1 MPYKFDPENPFAT
14 EKAQPEMVINTDKSR
29 GLKIEHFFSTPG
41 VHPFEQLEWEKR
53 SAKITDDSGKAIFE
67 QDNIEV
73 PTSWSQLATKVV
85 ASKYFYGDIETGQ
98 RENSVKQL
106 VHRVCKAI
114 ADRGRKDGYFA
125 TDEDAEVFYNELAWL
140 CVNQHGAFNSPVWFN
155 VGLLDVYGVAG
166 GKHNFHW
173 NPQEQTAVA
182 CENSYE
188 YPQSSACFIQS
199 VKDSMQDIM
208 RLATSEAMLFKH
220 GSGTGTDLSTLRSS
234 KEKLSGGGKPSGPL
248 SFMRVYDQIAAVIKS
263 GGKTRRA
270 AKMQSLKVGH
280 PDIKEFITCKTEE
293 EKKAWALIEAGY
305 DNDHNNEAY
314 SSVMFQNS
322 NLSVR
327 VTDEFMQAVEKEDIW
342 TTYSVTTG
350 EKMDE
355 HSARELMDLIAEGTR
370 ICGDPGLQY
379 HSTINRWHTC
389 PNSGPINASNPCSE
403 YMFVDD
409 SACNLASLNLL
420 KFRNE
425 DASFD
430 IDSFKKAIRMFII
443 AQEILVD
450 NGSYPD
456 EAVAVNSHLY
466 RPLGLGYANLGSLM
480 MSLAFP
486 YDSDQARAIGG
497 AISAVMTGTAYTAS
511 AEIAAMKEPFEQFA
525 GNRDAMLKV
534 INMHRKHAYDIPE
547 THCPDY
553 LRNAAKD
560 AWDQAFDTGS
570 KVGFRNAQA
579 TVLAPTGTIGFL
591 MDCDTTGIEPDIALV
606 KYKLLAGGGMFKLVN
621 KTVPMALERLGYSA
635 DEVKSIC
642 DYIDENETIEGAKEF
657 NPDHLP
663 VFDCAFKPRN
673 GKRCINYLA
682 HLKMMASVQPFIS
695 GAISKTINM
704 PKESTTE
711 NIAAAYM
718 EGWKLGLKAVAI
730 YRDGSKKLQ
739 PVSTKKHKD
748 TKAKAPAEASTPARP
763 FRRRLPDTRHS
774 ITHKFSVQGHEGYLT
789 VGLYEDGQPGE
800 LFITMAKEGSTV
812 GGLMDVI
819 GTCTSMALQYGVP
832 LITLVD
838 KFRHARF
845 EPSGMTSNR
854 DIPFAKSLIDYIFCW
869 LGCQFMPGYADKNIP
884 NRSIG
889 ATPPDN
895 KNTTTAREVVEKT
908 KDLAKKI
915 AEAKTETKIKAKTTA
930 PKKPII
936 SASASKP
943 LRQPSSDPKI
953 ISAPLGVP
961 SKGAALMKES
971 ADPAGRISALVA
983 SAITETSG
991 PLQSEAKTLEQF
1003 NAQFTHF
1010 TGDAP
1015 ACDVCGSITV
1025 RNGTCYKCFNCG
1037 NSMGCS

>member
-1 MPYKFDPENPFAT
+1 MSYKFDPENPFT
-14 EKAQPEMVINTDKSR
+14 TKPSQPETAVNPAQSR

-41 VHPFEQLEWEKR
+41 VHPFEQLKWQIR
-53 SAKITDDSGKAIFE
+53 SAKITDDRGQAIFE

-73 PTSWSQLATKVV
+73 PKSWSQLATKVV
-85 ASKYFYGDIETGQ
+85 ASKYFFGDIETGQ

-125 TDEDAEVFYNELAWL
+125 SDEDAEVFYNELTWL
-140 CVNQHGAFNSPVWFN
+140 CVNQYGAFNSPVWFN

-173 NPQEQTAVA
+173 EPQQKKALA

-188 YPQSSACFIQS
+188 YPQASACFIQS

-270 AKMQSLKVGH
+270 AKMQSLKVSH
-280 PDIKEFITCKTEE
+280 PDIKEFITAKTEE

-305 DNDHNNEAY
+305 DGDHNNEAY
-314 SSVMFQNS
+314 NSVMFQNS

-327 VTDEFMQAVEKEDIW
+327 ITDEFMQAVEKDDTW
-342 TTYSVTTG
+342 ATYAVTTG
-350 EKMDE
+350 EKIGE
-355 HSARELMDLIAEGTR
+355 HLARELMELIAEGTR

-409 SACNLASLNLL
+409 SACNLASLNLM
-420 KFRNE
+420 KFQK
-425 DASFD
+425 DDGSFD
-430 IDSFKKAIRMFII
+430 IDSFKRAIRIFII

-456 EAVAVNSHLY
+456 KPIAVNSHLF
-466 RPLGLGYANLGSLM
+466 RPLGLGFANLGSLM
-480 MSLAFP
+480 MSLALP
-486 YDSDQARAIGG
+486 YDSDQARAIAG
-497 AISAVMTGTAYTAS
+497 AISAVMTGTAYAAS
-511 AEIAAMKEPFEQFA
+511 AEMAEIKGPFEQFSQ
-525 GNRDAMLKV
+525 NRDAMLKV
-534 INMHRKHAYDIPE
+534 INMHRQHAYDIPE
-547 THCPDY
+547 SHCPDY

-560 AWDQAFDTGS
+560 AWDQAFDDGS
-570 KVGFRNAQA
+570 KLGFRNAQA
-579 TVLAPTGTIGFL
+579 TVLAPTGTIGFM

-606 KYKLLAGGGMFKLVN
+606 KYKLLAGGGMLKLVN

-642 DYIDENETIEGAKEF
+642 DHIDENETIEGAKAL

-673 GKRCINYLA
+673 GKRCINYMA
-682 HLKMMASVQPFIS
+682 HLKMMAAVQPFIS

-711 NIAAAYM
+711 DIALAYI

-748 TKAKAPAEASTPARP
+748 TKAKVAAEASPPARP
-763 FRRRLPDTRHS
+763 FRRRLPDTRQS
-774 ITHKFSVQGHEGYLT
+774 ITHKFSVTAHEGYLT

-819 GTCTSMALQYGVP
+819 GTCTSLALQYGVP
-832 LITLVD
+832 LFTLVD

-869 LGCQFMPGYADKNIP
+869 LGCQFIPGYADKNTP
-884 NRSIG
+884 NRAAVPGS
-889 ATPPDN
+889 AYN

-915 AEAKTETKIKAKTTA
+915 AEAKAGTKIKAEA
-930 PKKPII
+930 LAHEKP
-936 SASASKP
+936 SPPAASGGSIAAK
-943 LRQPSSDPKI
+943 QPSLTPKN
-953 ISAPLGVP
+953 IST
-961 SKGAALMKES
+961 
-971 ADPAGRISALVA
+971 DPANRIGVLVG
-983 SAITETSG
+983 SAIAETSG
-991 PLQSEAKTLEQF
+991 SLQAEARLLEQF
-1003 NAQFTHF
+1003 NAQFAHF
-1010 TGDAP
+1010 PDDAP

-1025 RNGTCYKCFNCG
+1025 RNGSCYKCFNCG